1 MKKEEL
7 KQAADIFK
15 KFKEI
20 KKSENIEDKEAIAQA
35 IAEVKSKE

>member
-7 KQAADIFK
+7 KLAADIFK

-20 KKSENIEDKEAIAQA
+20 KKSENIEDKEAIKQA
-35 IAEVKSKE
+35 VTEVKTKE